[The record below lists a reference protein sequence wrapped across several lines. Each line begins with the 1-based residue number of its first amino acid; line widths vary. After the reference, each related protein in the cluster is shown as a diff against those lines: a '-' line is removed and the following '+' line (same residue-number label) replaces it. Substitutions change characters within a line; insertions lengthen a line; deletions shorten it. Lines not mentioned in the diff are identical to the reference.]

1 MRGVLGSLNWSWLN
15 CEAIETAMFFNY
27 FLPDGFQFTF
37 QMGRVGNRS
46 SLQFLDLTCIST
58 DSHQST
64 WMQVL
69 PAKPILGFIIS

>member
-1 MRGVLGSLNWSWLN
+1 MTLLNQ
-15 CEAIETAMFFNY
+15 
-27 FLPDGFQFTF
+27 FLSNGFQFTF

-46 SLQFLDLTCIST
+46 SLQFLDLTCSST

-69 PAKPILGFIIS
+69 PTTPILRVIIS